1 MTNETSNVS
10 YVLKLTAVLLAI
22 TIVVAALLGG
32 VNALTA
38 GPISEL
44 NKQKTANAIMEVLP
58 SEAEAEEI
66 TDFAD
71 ETGLVTTLY
80 KVGEDGYVAKIIV
93 GGSQADIEMMV
104 GVAADQTVS
113 GISFIAMSETPGL
126 GAIAAQDSTKGQQFR
141 DQYIGLSGELAVTKD
156 GGVVDSLTG
165 ATVTSRA
172 VTTGVNAALA
182 CVAANS

>member
-1 MTNETSNVS
+1 MTRETSNFS
-10 YVLKLTAVLLAI
+10 YVLKLTAVLLVI
-22 TIVVAALLGG
+22 TVVVAALLGG
-32 VNALTA
+32 VNALTS
-38 GPISEL
+38 GPIEEL
-44 NKQKTANAIMEVLP
+44 NKQKTANAIKEVLA
-58 SEAEAEEI
+58 SEAEAEEL
-66 TDFAD
+66 TDYVD
-71 ETGLVTTLY
+71 ETGLVTAFY

-113 GISFIAMSETPGL
+113 GISFISMSETPGL
-126 GAIAAQDSTKGQQFR
+126 GAIAAQDGAKGEQFR
-141 DQYIGLSGELAVTKD
+141 AQYVGLSGELAVEKD
-156 GGVVDSLTG
+156 GGEIDSLTG

>member
-1 MTNETSNVS
+1 MTNETSTVS
-10 YVLKLTAVLLAI
+10 YVLRLTVILLVI
-22 TIVVAALLGG
+22 TVVVAALLGG

-38 GPISEL
+38 APIEKI
-44 NKQKTANAIMEVLP
+44 NKQKTANAIMEVLT
-58 SEAEAEEI
+58 SDAEAEEI
-66 TDFAD
+66 TDYVD
-71 ETGLVTTLY
+71 DTGLVTTLY
-80 KVGEDGYVAKIIV
+80 QVGDDGYVAKIVV

-113 GISFIAMSETPGL
+113 GISFISMSETPGL
-126 GAIAAQDSTKGQQFR
+126 GAIAAQDGVKGEQFR
-141 DQYIGLSGELAVTKD
+141 DQFVGLSGTLAVNKD
-156 GGVVDSLTG
+156 GGEIDSLTG